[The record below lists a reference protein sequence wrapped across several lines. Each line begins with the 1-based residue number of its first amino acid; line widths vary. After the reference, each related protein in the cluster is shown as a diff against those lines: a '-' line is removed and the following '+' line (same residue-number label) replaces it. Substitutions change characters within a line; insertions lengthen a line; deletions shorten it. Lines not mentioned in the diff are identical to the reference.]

1 MSATT
6 FLLVHGAWHG
16 PWCWDLLIP
25 EIEARGHAAVAVQ
38 LPSCDPDAAAL
49 GGYQE
54 DAEAVSA
61 AAAAID
67 GHVVIVAHS
76 YGGAVISEATFDGR
90 VRRLVFLCA
99 FMPDNGRSYVSYL
112 PPGGLPPYVGLRE
125 DGTSAV
131 PAGLGRIHFYGDCSP
146 EVAAWAESRLRPQS
160 QSVLDPTAGY
170 ASWRNIPSA
179 YILCTLD
186 QALPPDF
193 QRMFAAQADEVI
205 EMESSHSPMLSRPGE
220 LADILVRLAGS

>member
-38 LPSCDPDAAAL
+38 LPSCDPAAPAL
-49 GGYQE
+49 GGYGD
-54 DAEAVSA
+54 DAAAVSA
-61 AAAAID
+61 AARAID
-67 GHVVIVAHS
+67 GDVVVLGHS
-76 YGGAVISEATFDGR
+76 YGGAVISEATFDNR
-90 VRRLVFLCA
+90 VRRLVFLGA
-99 FMPDNGRSYVSYL
+99 FMPDSGRSYVSYL
-112 PPGGLPPYVGLRE
+112 PPGSLPPYVGLRA

-131 PAGLGRIHFYGDCSP
+131 PEGLGRIHFYGDCTP
-146 EVAAWAESRLRPQS
+146 EVAAWAESMLTPQS
-160 QSVLDPTAGY
+160 QSVLEPKAGE
-170 ASWRNIPSA
+170 ASWRSIPST

-193 QRMFAAQADEVI
+193 QRMFAEQADEVI
-205 EMESSHSPMLSRPGE
+205 EIESSHSPMFSRPAE
-220 LADILVRLAGS
+220 LAEILARIAG